1 MKKPPG
7 NKISASV
14 YGHVLFLVLMAVLH
28 AQTRLHAQT
37 TAITADV
44 NAIIA
49 TFRLDEEQIAA
60 LDQGEIVS
68 FDVAE
73 ATQKELALG
82 LAMYLAAPPAKLVE
96 FFKDGDLA
104 MIDPDVRQ
112 YGAIAPE
119 SASSAF
125 TGFVFSPDQIDE
137 VNDLLNAEA
146 DDQFNLSAA
155 EIRKFAA
162 LRKNHPVDDDTAL
175 AALVSQQYQQLLLQ
189 RWQAY
194 REKGLNGIAPYARA
208 DGESS
213 PTEELRQAALSSKLL
228 AHFSPNLATA
238 WLNYPA
244 PLPAG
249 TLEHFFWLNNLVDD
263 RPTAILSH
271 RIMLTSDTASVIVT
285 RQFYVG
291 HSYNSSH
298 LIVGCLPYRDG
309 SVIFYTHRTSTD
321 QITGLGHALK
331 RSIGR
336 EHKKERMTQ
345 NLEGLRA
352 AVGAL

>member
-1 MKKPPG
+1 MKKLPG

-14 YGHVLFLVLMAVLH
+14 YGHVLFLLLMAVLH

-49 TFRLDEEQIAA
+49 TFQLDEEQIAA

-68 FDVAE
+68 FGVKE

-96 FFKDGDLA
+96 FFNSGDLA
-104 MIDPDVRQ
+104 MIDPDVRE
-112 YGAIAPE
+112 YGVIAPE
-119 SASSAF
+119 SAGSAF

-137 VNDLLNAEA
+137 VNDLFNAEA
-146 DDQFNLSAA
+146 DDRFNLSAA
-155 EIRKFAA
+155 EIKNFAA
-162 LRKNHPVDDDTAL
+162 LRESHPADDD
-175 AALVSQQYQQLLLQ
+175 AALVAIVSQQYQQLLLQ

-213 PTEELRQAALSSKLL
+213 PAEELRQAALSSKLL
-228 AHFSPNLATA
+228 AHFSPDLSTV

-249 TLEHFFWLNNLVDD
+249 TLEHFFWLNNTVDD
-263 RPTAILSH
+263 RPTAILNH
-271 RIMLTSDTASVIVT
+271 RIMLTSDAASVIIT

-298 LIVGCLPYRDG
+298 LIVGCLPYRNG

-336 EHKKERMTQ
+336 EHQKERMIQ

>member
-7 NKISASV
+7 NKISANV
-14 YGHVLFLVLMAVLH
+14 YSHVLFLLLMAVLH

-37 TAITADV
+37 TTITADV

-49 TFRLDEEQIAA
+49 TFQLDEEQITA

-68 FDVAE
+68 FAVAE

-96 FFKDGDLA
+96 FFKSGDLA

-112 YGAIAPE
+112 YGAIVPE

-125 TGFVFSPDQIDE
+125 TGFVFLPDQIDE

-155 EIRKFAA
+155 EIKNFAA
-162 LRKNHPVDDDTAL
+162 LRENHPADDDATL
-175 AALVSQQYQQLLLQ
+175 AAIVSQQYQQLLLQ

-194 REKGLNGIAPYARA
+194 HEKGLNGIAPYARA

-213 PTEELRQAALSSKLL
+213 PAEELRQVVRSSKLL
-228 AHFSPNLATA
+228 AHFSPDLSTA

-249 TLEHFFWLNNLVDD
+249 TLEHFFWLNNTVDD
-263 RPTAILSH
+263 RPAAILNH
-271 RIMLTSDTASVIVT
+271 RIMLTSDAASIIVT

-298 LIVGCLPYRDG
+298 LIVGCLPYRNG
-309 SVIFYTHRTSTD
+309 SMIFYTHRTSTD

-336 EHKKERMTQ
+336 ELQKERMIR
-345 NLEGLRA
+345 NLEALRT